1 VGDIIQTLLLYI
13 MATHSPKLGTTTL
26 VTPEIQV
33 FGGADARTDVPS
45 TCSFCTH
52 LATRLESK
60 IASMTRARRH
70 VPRGLVYDAHCARH
84 DASTHSTRDA
94 DRVVTCPRLMA
105 HRCETCGGHGHTR
118 SRCAPCGYCGV
129 IGHIHQECPK
139 ALVDDKAKG
148 MTVVLKG
155 VTKEFLARIHD
166 LMKID

>member
-1 VGDIIQTLLLYI
+1 
-13 MATHSPKLGTTTL
+13 MATHFPKLGTTTL

-33 FGGADARTDVPS
+33 FGGADERTDVPS

-118 SRCAPCGYCGV
+118 SRCAPCGYCGGDWSHSPGV
-129 IGHIHQECPK
+129 SQSSCRRQ
-139 ALVDDKAKG
+139 AKG
-148 MTVVLKG
+148 MTLSSRCYQRV
-155 VTKEFLARIHD
+155 LARIHD